1 MPGTRIVLKSN
12 DPDPDPSPYLYV
24 SQEMKRK
31 NMEKAYDPKRSCWV
45 PCPEAKFIEGLI
57 EETNGGK
64 VKVKLNKDKSV
75 RKNNFKISS
84 NSSRK
89 LIYF

>member
-12 DPDPDPSPYLYV
+12 DPDPDPAPYLYV
-24 SQEMKRK
+24 SQELKRK

-89 LIYF
+89 FNIF